1 MNEDDR
7 RDRECAEKELIA
19 RAFSQKDENVWE
31 GKLDI
36 GLRKPIRIR
45 VEFTDKFPYELP
57 ELFVENLSKQF
68 DQIVPHVND
77 KGKICI
83 ADGSVLLDSERP
95 DQIVVDALCKAQSLL
110 RDGIEGKL
118 DADIGE
124 EFISYLDF
132 DSISYT
138 ICNPFTPISKEI
150 SLLEFKGFY
159 SNRTSQ
165 LFADDLESGKKWLS
179 KMNFDFQ
186 NEKKSWFHVLAKPI
200 TPPNYKS
207 TYRIKHFF
215 RDLKNNSASHKD
227 YDRFMT
233 WLKEVGLPVLV
244 LVSIPIS
251 ETSGTALY
259 GVSLKKPSEKKA
271 KKGGFRG
278 KLPIERELDLILI
291 DPAEQNLII
300 RLDPEYLLARGG
312 TEVALRKFS
321 IALAGCGALG
331 SFLAEKF
338 ALMGVG
344 NIRLIDNEDLSN
356 DNIHRHVL
364 GVGCFRMNKAQ
375 AMKILLERRF
385 PHLSIDYM
393 NDDIIDVLTEEQNF
407 VTEADL
413 LCIAL
418 GNETLELNINRIL
431 KRKMPRMHAWVEPL
445 GIGGHVFVTGFPQ
458 DASCF
463 SCLFERDETLGLMN
477 MAAFAAPGQNY
488 SKRYAGCSGLFT
500 PFSALHADRT
510 ALEAANIATDI
521 LKGSQQKNQLVSWYG
536 DPRAF
541 LDAGFNTTKRV
552 NLFKTCPVLKFEI
565 PQKNDCICKKW

>member
-7 RDRECAEKELIA
+7 RNKESAEKELIA
-19 RAFSQKDENVWE
+19 RAFSQKGENVWE

-45 VEFTDKFPYELP
+45 VEFADKFPYELP

-68 DQIVPHVND
+68 DQIVPHVNN

-95 DQIVVDALCKAQSLL
+95 DRIVVDALCKAQSLL

-138 ICNPFTPISKEI
+138 ICNPFAPISKEI

-179 KMNFDFQ
+179 KMDFDFQ

-215 RDLKNNSASHKD
+215 RDLKNNSLSYKD

-300 RLDPEYLLARGG
+300 RFDPEYLLARGG
-312 TEVALRKFS
+312 AEVALRKFS
-321 IALAGCGALG
+321 IALAGCGAIG

-364 GVGCFRMNKAQ
+364 GVGCIRMNKAQ

-385 PHLSIDYM
+385 PHLSIEYM

-407 VTEADL
+407 ITEADL

-431 KRKMPRMHAWVEPL
+431 KKKMPRMHAWVEPL
-445 GIGGHVFVTGFPQ
+445 GIGGHIFVTGLTQ
-458 DASCF
+458 GASCF
-463 SCLFERDETLGLMN
+463 SCLFERDETLV
-477 MAAFAAPGQNY
+477 P
-488 SKRYAGCSGLFT
+488 C
-500 PFSALHADRT
+500 
-510 ALEAANIATDI
+510 NI
-521 LKGSQQKNQLVSWYG
+521 VS
-536 DPRAF
+536 F
-541 LDAGFNTTKRV
+541 V
-552 NLFKTCPVLKFEI
+552 
-565 PQKNDCICKKW
+565 